1 MNSLH
6 LNLRAARAALTAA
19 FVGIMLCSAFALDN
33 PEDYYKEGHRKFF
46 DNNFRAAAVEF
57 AKAIALNPGVP
68 KYHFFLGRT
77 FERLKSDAKAIES
90 YRTCIKLDPKNI
102 QAMSRLGNIF
112 LDEGAFR
119 KAIQEFEPILKVR
132 DNDFEAYHKIGMCY
146 FNLGDYPAAIRNL
159 GKAVEA
165 DPKNPYPMYYMGRTY
180 LEMGEWAKAV
190 DNLSKSVELDGSN
203 AEYFFW
209 LGSAYFAQGDFR
221 SEKEEFWH
229 SGQHFRR
236 SIEMGYSNPTSIFML
251 GNSLLHRGLYLIA
264 NRRDPE
270 AVEHLKSAVTQYQ
283 AVIKIQPDASNAFLN
298 LGLAFYAMKKLDDA
312 LTAIRKAIELEPT
325 VDFFHDFLGNTL
337 YALGRFDEAV
347 EQWTLVKE
355 LNDKYE
361 PQTMG
366 IFGIEGKPIK
376 DKILAA
382 RRQR

>member
-1 MNSLH
+1 MSPSQRRFLIITAMCV
-6 LNLRAARAALTAA
+6 LGAAAPAAA
-19 FVGIMLCSAFALDN
+19 IDN

-57 AKAIALNPGVP
+57 AKSIALNPNVP

-77 FERLKSDAKAIES
+77 FERLKSEAKAIES

-112 LDEGAFR
+112 LEQGAYR

-132 DNDFEAYHKIGMCY
+132 DSDFEAYHKIGLAY
-146 FNLGDYPAAIRNL
+146 FHLADYPAAVRSLSKSIE
-159 GKAVEA
+159 V
-165 DPKNPYPMYYMGRTY
+165 DPKNPYPLYYMGRTH

-190 DNLSKSVELDGSN
+190 DYLSKSVELDGSN

-221 SEKEEFWH
+221 SDKEEFWH

-236 SIEMGYSNPTSIFML
+236 AIEMGYSNPTSVFML

-264 NRRDPE
+264 NNREPE
-270 AVEHLKSAVTQYQ
+270 AAEHLKSAVTQYQ

-298 LGLAFYAMKKLDDA
+298 LGLAFYAMKKLDDG
-312 LTAIRKAIELEPT
+312 LTSIRKAIELEPT
-325 VDFFHDFLGNTL
+325 VDFFHDFLGNIL
-337 YALGRFDEAV
+337 FALGRFDEAV

-355 LNDKYE
+355 LNEKYE

-382 RRQR
+382 RRKR